1 MELLINNKIDKV
13 HMGIYNELVKYANYL
28 SVDDLLKLTS
38 IGVIISNWQRDQE
51 TLDLIS
57 KYGSLTQSINAE
69 YINTINKYNEF
80 YLENKRRPDGRDE
93 QEKILKER
101 YRYYLTNLRPSK
113 LRSSLKK
120 VSYKLNVEE
129 ILINNG
135 YPEKEDINDYLD
147 MIEKKYING
156 QKIDSLEIKTLNKI
170 KLIVNLN
177 NRQIIQDLINQL
189 HEYQSADAL
198 R

>member
-1 MELLINNKIDKV
+1 MEAYTSILKEPFMELLINNKIDKV
-13 HMGIYNELVKYANYL
+13 HMSIYNELVKYANYL

-80 YLENKRRPDGRDE
+80 YLENKRRPDGRNE

-113 LRSSLKK
+113 LKSSLKK
-120 VSYKLNVEE
+120 Y
-129 ILINNG
+129 LIN
-135 YPEKEDINDYLD
+135 
-147 MIEKKYING
+147 
-156 QKIDSLEIKTLNKI
+156 
-170 KLIVNLN
+170 
-177 NRQIIQDLINQL
+177 
-189 HEYQSADAL
+189 
-198 R
+198 